1 MYTILIVEDNKD
13 IRDNLKRILKPERFR
28 VLLAKDGLDAFQ
40 NIMINIPDLIISD
53 IDMPYVNGMELLKAI
68 RDNSKTCSIPFI
80 FLTSNN
86 DNQKL
91 REGLAL
97 SAKHYITK
105 PFDVSFL
112 LNTIK
117 SLIQEENCF
126 N

>member
-13 IRDNLKRILKPERFR
+13 IRDNLKRILKPEGFR

-80 FLTSNN
+80 FLTSDN

-97 SAKHYITK
+97 SAKNYITK